1 MIQYVGNK
9 WIKTDKFNL
18 FHGGAHYRSEDKT
31 AQVVFNFT
39 GTAFYFY
46 ECLWPFEVYNHVKL
60 DDEDSVVLNLTDPD
74 TEKWDTSD
82 PLPPPNVPSDIRW
95 QRTGLSDGQHTF
107 TMIFGNYIVLDAL
120 VYTTE
125 DNKDVA
131 HYYDDSTS
139 GSLQNVT
146 VQESDPQIVYAGK
159 GWNLNDPHPLYNGG
173 NHASSTDVTASA
185 TFNFTGVAVYYHSSL
200 WPFRVTTVLQL
211 DDEPEEVLDLYDH
224 SVPNSPGL
232 PTVESIVRWG
242 RASLT
247 DGQHTLKIT
256 TGSNALVDAI
266 TYSKVLSD
274 STAKSSDPTDV
285 SPGSTETA
293 SSDSGSHNSQA
304 AIIGGAVGG
313 SVGSLLILA
322 ALGAILFHRR
332 QRNKGIRELSNP
344 EPTSQWPD
352 SSLMHYSTPFLS
364 STNVTASGPS
374 PSASQTAFISPSANS
389 SSTNSG
395 YTRKGAR
402 NAVLSPIRREE
413 NEWEPPPPS
422 YNA

>member
-1 MIQYVGNK
+1 MKQTVFLFVLFLSCCGGVWGAFNVTLEESSAMIQYVGNK

-18 FHGGAHYRSEDKT
+18 FHGSAHYRSEDKT

-46 ECLWPFEVYNHVKL
+46 ECLWPFEVCNYVKL
-60 DDEDSVVLNLTDPD
+60 DDEDSVVLNLTDPE

-82 PLPPPNVPSDIRW
+82 PPPPPNVPSDIRS

-107 TMIFGNYIVLDAL
+107 TMIFGNYTVLDAL

-139 GSLQNVT
+139 
-146 VQESDPQIVYAGK
+146 E

-232 PTVESIVRWG
+232 PTVESI
-242 RASLT
+242 
-247 DGQHTLKIT
+247 IT
-256 TGSNALVDAI
+256 IGSNALVDAI
-266 TYSKVLSD
+266 TYTKVLSD
-274 STAKSSDPTDV
+274 STATSSDPTDV
-285 SPGSTETA
+285 FPESTETS
-293 SSDSGSHNSQA
+293 SSDSGSHSSQA
-304 AIIGGAVGG
+304 ATIGGAVGG
-313 SVGSLLILA
+313 TVGGLLVIA
-322 ALGAILFHRR
+322 VIGAILY
-332 QRNKGIRELSNP
+332 QRNRKLSYP
-344 EPTSQWPD
+344 DLTSRPTNSPIAN
-352 SSLMHYSTPFLS
+352 LITPFVNSSRSDSTTGS
-364 STNVTASGPS
+364 STQAQTVTSIMTDS
-374 PSASQTAFISPSANS
+374 TS
-389 SSTNSG
+389 SR
-395 YTRKGAR
+395 YMRKGGHNVA
-402 NAVLSPIRREE
+402 LSRPTPSR
-413 NEWEPPPPS
+413 WVPPPPS
-422 YNA
+422 YAA